1 MQLSDKDIDRYS
13 RNIILPEIGGEGQ
26 RKLLQSKVLV
36 IGMGGLGSPLLMYL
50 AAAGIGNID
59 ICDHDNIELSN
70 LNRQIAFTV
79 NNLGLSKSIKLKDY
93 CLNLN
98 PNLKI
103 NSIVDSFDNKLPV
116 DNYDIILDCSDNIKT
131 KYTANKL
138 AHKYNKTL
146 ITASATQFEG
156 QLAVFKSGKF
166 KNLPCY
172 ECIFPQDQHQQ
183 TNLNCREIGIIGPV
197 TNLISSL
204 QVTETIRELFI
215 GKSFK
220 KDKSF
225 TKNTLAGNLLL
236 YDCIKQEI
244 TKIKI
249 KKSLNCNICK

>member
-1 MQLSDKDIDRYS
+1 MLNENDLERYANQLIM
-13 RNIILPEIGGEGQ
+13 PEIEEEGQ
-26 RKLLQSKVLV
+26 SILLKSKILI
-36 IGMGGLGSPLLMYL
+36 IGAGGLGNPTAIFCS
-50 AAAGIGNID
+50 AAGIGSID
-59 ICDHDNIELSN
+59 ICDYDNIELSN
-70 LNRQIAFTV
+70 LNRQIAFSV
-79 NNLGLSKSIKLKDY
+79 NNLGFSKSIKLRDY
-93 CLNLN
+93 CLKLN

-103 NSIVDSFDNKLPV
+103 KSIVDRFDNKFPI
-116 DNYDIILDCSDNIKT
+116 NSYDVILDCSDNIET
-131 KYTANKL
+131 KYTANLL
-138 AHKYNKTL
+138 AYNNNKTL
-146 ITASATQFEG
+146 ISASANQLEG

-172 ECIFPQDQHQQ
+172 ECIFPRDQHQD
-183 TNLNCREIGIIGPV
+183 TNLNCREVGILGPV

-220 KDKSF
+220 KDQSF

-249 KKSLNCNICK
+249 KKNLNCNICK

>member
-1 MQLSDKDIDRYS
+1 MLNESDLERYASQLIM
-13 RNIILPEIGGEGQ
+13 PEIEEEGQ
-26 RKLLQSKVLV
+26 SILLKSKVLI
-36 IGMGGLGSPLLMYL
+36 IGAGGLGNPTAIFCS
-50 AAAGIGNID
+50 AAGIGNID

-79 NNLGLSKSIKLKDY
+79 NNLGLSKSIKLRDY

-103 NSIVDSFDNKLPV
+103 NSIVNSFDNKFPIN
-116 DNYDIILDCSDNIKT
+116 NYDIILDCSDNIKT
-131 KYTANKL
+131 KYTANIL
-138 AHKYNKTL
+138 AHEYNKTL

-204 QVTETIRELFI
+204 QVTETIRELLI

-220 KDKSF
+220 KDQSF
-225 TKNTLAGNLLL
+225 TKKTLAGNLLL
-236 YDCIKQEI
+236 YDSIKQEI

>member
-1 MQLSDKDIDRYS
+1 MLDENDLERYATQLIM
-13 RNIILPEIGGEGQ
+13 PEIEEEGQ
-26 RKLLQSKVLV
+26 SILLKSKILI
-36 IGMGGLGSPLLMYL
+36 IGAGGLGNPTAIFCS
-50 AAAGIGNID
+50 AAGIGCID
-59 ICDHDNIELSN
+59 ICDNDNIELSN
-70 LNRQIAFTV
+70 LNRQIAFSI
-79 NNLGLSKSIKLKDY
+79 NDIGRPKSIVLKNY

-103 NSIVDSFDNKLPV
+103 NSIVDSFVNKFPIN
-116 DNYDIILDCSDNIKT
+116 NYDIILDCSDNIKT
-131 KYTANKL
+131 KYTANIL

-215 GKSFK
+215 G
-220 KDKSF
+220 
-225 TKNTLAGNLLL
+225 NLL
-236 YDCIKQEI
+236 K
-244 TKIKI
+244 KINHLQKI
-249 KKSLNCNICK
+249 L

>member
-1 MQLSDKDIDRYS
+1 MLNESDLERYASQLIM
-13 RNIILPEIGGEGQ
+13 PEIEEEGQ
-26 RKLLQSKVLV
+26 SILLKSKVLI
-36 IGMGGLGSPLLMYL
+36 IGAGGLGNPTAIFCS
-50 AAAGIGNID
+50 AAGIGNID

-79 NNLGLSKSIKLKDY
+79 NNLGLSKSIKLREY

-103 NSIVDSFDNKLPV
+103 NSIVD
-116 DNYDIILDCSDNIKT
+116 I
-131 KYTANKL
+131 L
-138 AHKYNKTL
+138 AHKYNKTF
-146 ITASATQFEG
+146 ISASATQFEG

-172 ECIFPQDQHQQ
+172 ECIFPKDQHQH

-204 QVTETIRELFI
+204 QVTETIRELLI

-220 KDKSF
+220 KDQSF
-225 TKNTLAGNLLL
+225 TKKTLAGNLLL
-236 YDCIKQEI
+236 YDSIKQEI

-249 KKSLNCNICK
+249 NKNLNCNICK

>member
-1 MQLSDKDIDRYS
+1 M
-13 RNIILPEIGGEGQ
+13 
-26 RKLLQSKVLV
+26 
-36 IGMGGLGSPLLMYL
+36 
-50 AAAGIGNID
+50 
-59 ICDHDNIELSN
+59 
-70 LNRQIAFTV
+70 
-79 NNLGLSKSIKLKDY
+79 
-93 CLNLN
+93 N

-103 NSIVDSFDNKLPV
+103 NSIVDSFDNKFPV

-131 KYTANKL
+131 KYTANIL
-138 AHKYNKTL
+138 AHEYNKTL

-204 QVTETIRELFI
+204 QVTETIRELLI

-220 KDKSF
+220 KDQSF
-225 TKNTLAGNLLL
+225 TKKTLAGNLLL
-236 YDCIKQEI
+236 YDSIKQEI

-249 KKSLNCNICK
+249 KKNLDCNICK

>member
-1 MQLSDKDIDRYS
+1 MLNESDLERYASQLIM
-13 RNIILPEIGGEGQ
+13 PEIEEEGQ
-26 RKLLQSKVLV
+26 SILLKSKVLI
-36 IGMGGLGSPLLMYL
+36 IGAGGLGNPTAIFCS
-50 AAAGIGNID
+50 AAGIGSID

-70 LNRQIAFTV
+70 LNRQIAFNV
-79 NNLGLSKSIKLKDY
+79 NNLGLLKAIKLKDY

-98 PNLKI
+98 PSLKI
-103 NSIVDSFDNKLPV
+103 NSIVDSFDNKFPI

-131 KYTANKL
+131 KYTANIL

-172 ECIFPQDQHQQ
+172 ECIFPEDQHQQ

-220 KDKSF
+220 KGQSF

>member
-1 MQLSDKDIDRYS
+1 MLNESDLERYASQLIM
-13 RNIILPEIGGEGQ
+13 PEIEEEGQ
-26 RKLLQSKVLV
+26 SILLKSKVLI
-36 IGMGGLGSPLLMYL
+36 IGAGGLGNPTAIFCS
-50 AAAGIGNID
+50 AAGIGSID

-70 LNRQIAFTV
+70 LNRQIAFNV

-103 NSIVDSFDNKLPV
+103 NSIVDRFDNKFLV
-116 DNYDIILDCSDNIKT
+116 NDYDIILDCSDNIET
-131 KYTANKL
+131 KYTANML
-138 AHKYNKTL
+138 AHKYKKTL
-146 ITASATQFEG
+146 ISASATQFEG

-172 ECIFPQDQHQQ
+172 ECIFPQDQHQH

-204 QVTETIRELFI
+204 QVSETIRELFI

-220 KDKSF
+220 KDQSF
-225 TKNTLAGNLLL
+225 TKNTLAGYILL
-236 YDCIKQEI
+236 YDCIQHEI
-244 TKIKI
+244 TKIKL
-249 KKSLNCNICK
+249 KKNLNCNVCK

>member
-1 MQLSDKDIDRYS
+1 M
-13 RNIILPEIGGEGQ
+13 
-26 RKLLQSKVLV
+26 
-36 IGMGGLGSPLLMYL
+36 
-50 AAAGIGNID
+50 
-59 ICDHDNIELSN
+59 
-70 LNRQIAFTV
+70 
-79 NNLGLSKSIKLKDY
+79 
-93 CLNLN
+93 NLN

-103 NSIVDSFDNKLPV
+103 NSIVDSFDNKFLV
-116 DNYDIILDCSDNIKT
+116 NDYDIILDCSDNIET
-131 KYTANKL
+131 KYTANLL

-146 ITASATQFEG
+146 ISASATHFEG

-215 GKSFK
+215 RESFK
-220 KDKSF
+220 KNQSF

-236 YDCIKQEI
+236 YDCIKQEL

-249 KKSLNCNICK
+249 KKNLKCNICR